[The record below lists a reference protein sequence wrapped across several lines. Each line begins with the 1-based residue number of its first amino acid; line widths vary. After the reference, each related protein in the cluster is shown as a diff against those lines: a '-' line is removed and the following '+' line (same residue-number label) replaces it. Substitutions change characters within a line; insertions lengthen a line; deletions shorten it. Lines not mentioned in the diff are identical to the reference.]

1 MKKEHNLWE
10 LFWTFLKIGALTFGG
25 GLAMMPIMR
34 KEVVE
39 KRGWVDDEDVLKILV
54 ISESTPGV
62 FAINSA
68 TFIGYKIAKF
78 KGSLLATLGV
88 IIPSFIIISIISLF
102 IIQFKEIKLVEYA
115 FYGIQAGVAILIF
128 RAALK
133 LSKKIHFTLFSISIM
148 TASILISLFTE
159 FSVLYILLFSA
170 LLAVLF
176 GYLESLRGVKAND
189 TRTS

>member
-1 MKKEHNLWE
+1 MKKEHILWE

-34 KEVVE
+34 REVVE

-102 IIQFKEIKLVEYA
+102 IIQFKEFKLVEYA
-115 FYGIQAGVAILIF
+115 FYGIQAGVAVLIF
-128 RAALK
+128 RAALN
-133 LSKKIHFTLFSISIM
+133 LSKKIHFTLFSILVLI
-148 TASILISLFTE
+148 ASIALTLFTE
-159 FSVLYILLFSA
+159 INVLYILLAS
-170 LLAVLF
+170 AVLAISF
-176 GYLESLRGVKAND
+176 GYIQSLKGAKNND
-189 TRTS
+189 SGAS

>member
-1 MKKEHNLWE
+1 MKKDHNLWE

-39 KRGWVDDEDVLKILV
+39 KRNWVDDEDVLKILV

-88 IIPSFIIISIISLF
+88 IIPSFIIISVISIF
-102 IIQFKEIKLVEYA
+102 IIQFKEFKLVEYA

-133 LSKKIHFTLFSISIM
+133 LSRKIHFTLFSILIM
-148 TASILISLFTE
+148 SASILISLFTE
-159 FSVLYILLFSA
+159 ISVLYILLFSA
-170 LLAVLF
+170 LLAIIF
-176 GYLESLRGVKAND
+176 GYIESLKGAKTDDRA
-189 TRTS
+189 S